1 MYSRAAQNYSLRLM
15 ACLVLALLLAIA
27 CFRIPIRQ
35 DPHPVG
41 WTNPRFAH
49 SDGLI
54 LVELLREE
62 VPQIAWDAQTNTT
75 GSSAERHHDRGEESA
90 RVALRDTASAQS
102 AREAVTEKLPVLDH
116 AELMPAIPGGIG
128 AYYVHIEYPQ
138 EAIEQGIEGQLQLTF
153 TVNTDGS
160 TSHIRVTQPLH
171 PLCDSAAVQ
180 ALRRTRFI
188 PGQHDGRSVRVRMR
202 LPVRFQL
209 IDPSPEPKLSSES
222 APQ

>member
-1 MYSRAAQNYSLRLM
+1 MYSRASQNYSLRLM
-15 ACLVLALLLAIA
+15 ACLVLALLLVIA
-27 CFRIPIRQ
+27 CFRIPLSQNPR
-35 DPHPVG
+35 PVG
-41 WTNPRFAH
+41 WTNPRPAH
-49 SDGLI
+49 SEGFT
-54 LVELLREE
+54 LVEQLAEE
-62 VPQIAWDAQTNTT
+62 VPHIAWRAETSTA
-75 GSSAERHHDRGEESA
+75 GSVAERTSDMSDESA
-90 RVALRDTASAQS
+90 PVASVDTTLAQS
-102 AREAVTEKLPVLDH
+102 TREVATEKLPVLNY

-160 TSHIRVTQPLH
+160 TSHIQVTQPLH

-180 ALRRTRFI
+180 ALRRTAFI

-209 IDPSPEPKLSSES
+209 IEPPSKPKLSSES